1 MAMEQE
7 QFNKSEI
14 NADTTF
20 KIQRQV
26 LTDEIDDP
34 EILEFAIENLD
45 ELFSFIINGILK
57 INIQSYPIEAGILS
71 VADIVYACLSLI
83 YGKNVWI

>member
-34 EILEFAIENLD
+34 ELLEFAIENLD
-45 ELFSFIINGILK
+45 ELFSYIINGILK
-57 INIQSYPIEAGILS
+57 INIQSYPIEARILS
-71 VADIVYACLSLI
+71 VADIVHACLSLI

>member
-34 EILEFAIENLD
+34 ELLEFAIENLD

-71 VADIVYACLSLI
+71 VADIVDACLSLI
-83 YGKNVWI
+83 LW